1 MEEKGQEK
9 SLSHFQ
15 IAWKNFRRNR
25 TGVAGAIIVI
35 AILFV
40 AMVSPLLAPSDPL
53 KMTPRRLQSPSKA
66 HLLGTDQF
74 GRDQLSRLIY
84 GTKTSMA
91 VSFGAVGMAVLWGIL
106 LGLISGYYGGKID
119 NVIMRCLDVIFA
131 FPLFLLALVIVAV
144 LGPSLK
150 NLILT
155 IGFIYAATFA
165 RIVRGSVISLREK
178 EFVESARSMGAGDA
192 SIILHFIFPNILSPV
207 IVQATFNLSTA
218 IMIEAALSF
227 LGLGTQPPDPAWGLM
242 LNESRS
248 FMEISPWMAIFPGT
262 AIMLAV
268 LGFNLLGDGLRDAL
282 DPRMVSR

>member
-1 MEEKGQEK
+1 MIETSEEK
-9 SLSHFQ
+9 SLGHLQ
-15 IAWKNFRRNR
+15 IAWRNFKRNR
-25 TGVAGAIIVI
+25 TGVAGAVIVLT
-35 AILFV
+35 ILLV
-40 AMVSPLLAPSDPL
+40 ALLCPVLSPQDPL
-53 KMTPRRLQSPSKA
+53 KMTPRKLQPPSKA
-66 HLLGTDQF
+66 HLLGTDQY
-74 GRDQLSRLIY
+74 GRDQLSRLIH
-84 GTKTSMA
+84 GTKASMA
-91 VSFGAVGMAVLWGIL
+91 VSFGAVGIAVLWGIL

-119 NVIMRCLDVIFA
+119 NLIMRCLDVVFA

-165 RIVRGSVISLREK
+165 RVVRASALSLREK
-178 EFVESARSMGAGDA
+178 EFVESARSMGAGNA
-192 SIILHFIFPNILSPV
+192 SILLHFIFPNILSPV

-227 LGLGTQPPDPAWGLM
+227 LGLGTQPPDPAWGGM

-248 FMEISPWMAIFPGT
+248 LMEISPWMAIFPGT
-262 AIMLAV
+262 AIMVAV

-282 DPRMVSR
+282 DPRLTSK

>member
-1 MEEKGQEK
+1 MAEMGIEK
-9 SLSHFQ
+9 SLSHAQ
-15 IAWKNFRRNR
+15 IAWRNFRQNR
-25 TGVAGAIIVI
+25 TAMTGAIIVI
-35 AILFV
+35 VILLVAIF
-40 AMVSPLLAPSDPL
+40 SPVLAPQDPL
-53 KMTPRRLQSPSKA
+53 KMTPKRLQPPSKA

-74 GRDQLSRLIY
+74 GRDQLSRLMY
-84 GTKTSMA
+84 GTKASMA
-91 VSFGAVGMAVLWGIL
+91 VSFGAVCMAALWGIL
-106 LGLISGYYGGKID
+106 LGLISGYYGGRID

-165 RIVRGSVISLREK
+165 RIVRGSVLSLREK
-178 EFVESARSMGAGDA
+178 EFVESARSMGARDA
-192 SIILHFIFPNILSPV
+192 SIIFDFILPNIFSPL

-227 LGLGTQPPDPAWGLM
+227 LGLGTQPPDPAWGMM

-282 DPRMVSR
+282 DPRMIAK

>member
-1 MEEKGQEK
+1 MGEKGQEK

-15 IAWKNFRRNR
+15 IAWKNFGRNR

-35 AILFV
+35 LILLV
-40 AMVSPLLAPSDPL
+40 AVFSPLLAPQDPL
-53 KMTPRRLQSPSKA
+53 KMTPRKLQSPSKA

-165 RIVRGSVISLREK
+165 RIVRGSVLSLREK
-178 EFVESARSMGAGDA
+178 EFVESARSMGARDA
-192 SIILHFIFPNILSPV
+192 SIIYHFIFPNILSPV

-248 FMEISPWMAIFPGT
+248 FMEISPSMAIFPGT

>member
-1 MEEKGQEK
+1 MEEKEPER
-9 SLSHFQ
+9 SLSHLQ
-15 IAWKNFRRNR
+15 IAWRNFRRNR
-25 TGVAGAIIVI
+25 TALVGGMIVLLILIVAV
-35 AILFV
+35 F
-40 AMVSPLLAPSDPL
+40 SPVLAPQDPL
-53 KMTPRRLQSPSKA
+53 KMTRKRLRPPSTA

-84 GTKTSMA
+84 GTETSMA
-91 VSFGAVGMAVLWGIL
+91 VSFGAVGVAVLWGIL
-106 LGLISGYYGGKID
+106 LGLISGYYGGRID

-165 RIVRGSVISLREK
+165 RIVRGSVLSLREK
-178 EFVESARSMGAGDA
+178 EFVESAKSMGARDG
-192 SIILHFIFPNILSPV
+192 SIIFRFILPNILSPV

-227 LGLGTQPPDPAWGLM
+227 LGLGTQPPDPAWGMM
-242 LNESRS
+242 LNESRT

-282 DPRMVSR
+282 DPRLIAK

>member
-1 MEEKGQEK
+1 MVI
-9 SLSHFQ
+9 L
-15 IAWKNFRRNR
+15 ILL
-25 TGVAGAIIVI
+25 VAV
-35 AILFV
+35 F
-40 AMVSPLLAPSDPL
+40 SPLLAPQDPL
-53 KMTPRRLQSPSKA
+53 KMTPRKLQSPSKI

-165 RIVRGSVISLREK
+165 RIVRGSVLSLREK
-178 EFVESARSMGAGDA
+178 EFVESARSMGARDA
-192 SIILHFIFPNILSPV
+192 SIIYHFIFPNILSPV

-248 FMEISPWMAIFPGT
+248 FMEISPSMAIFPGT

>member
-1 MEEKGQEK
+1 MGEKGQEK

-15 IAWKNFRRNR
+15 IAWKNFGRNR

-35 AILFV
+35 LILLV
-40 AMVSPLLAPSDPL
+40 AVFSPLLAPQDPL
-53 KMTPRRLQSPSKA
+53 KMTPRKLQSPSKA

-165 RIVRGSVISLREK
+165 RIVRGSVLSLREK
-178 EFVESARSMGAGDA
+178 EFVESARSMGARDA
-192 SIILHFIFPNILSPV
+192 SIIYHFIFPNILSPV

-248 FMEISPWMAIFPGT
+248 FMEVSPSMAIFPGT